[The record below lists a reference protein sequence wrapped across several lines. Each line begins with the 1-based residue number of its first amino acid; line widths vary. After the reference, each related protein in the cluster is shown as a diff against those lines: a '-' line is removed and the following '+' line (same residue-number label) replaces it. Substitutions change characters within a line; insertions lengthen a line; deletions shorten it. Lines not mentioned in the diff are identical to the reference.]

1 MPVPTPDV
9 APAPL
14 TSATLEQPAAPAF
27 LAPATAA
34 MLPAM
39 TKPLAPPMGLIAELT
54 HRCPLQ
60 CPYCSNPLELEAAA
74 TELDTAGWKR
84 VMDQAAALGVLQMH
98 FTGGEPMARRDHVE
112 LVRHAVSLG
121 MYTNLIT
128 SGVTL
133 DDRAMAALMDAGID
147 HIQLSFQDIDPAQND
162 LTGNHRGAF
171 AKKAAAARRIRE
183 AGLPLT
189 LNFVLHRGNVA
200 RAGEMIA
207 FAEAQQ
213 AARLEMAH
221 VQYYGWGLRNRA
233 ALLPTRAQLDAVTEQ
248 VEAARVR
255 LRGRMVIDYVVPDYH
270 ASRPKACMGGWAQ
283 RIINISP
290 SGRAMPCHAA
300 ETLPG
305 FTFPRVAEHD
315 LAWIWAQSD
324 AFTRFRGTGWMPE
337 PCRSCDRR
345 EIDWGGC
352 RCQAFALLGNA
363 ALTDPACEL
372 SPDHHVMAEAAEES
386 ARPAPSYVFRR
397 LRSPVVSEV

>member
-1 MPVPTPDV
+1 
-9 APAPL
+9 
-14 TSATLEQPAAPAF
+14 
-27 LAPATAA
+27 
-34 MLPAM
+34 
-39 TKPLAPPMGLIAELT
+39 MGLIAELT

-60 CPYCSNPLELEAAA
+60 CPYCSNPLALESAS
-74 TELDTAGWKR
+74 TELDTASWLR

-121 MYTNLIT
+121 LYTNLIT

-133 DDRAMAALMDAGID
+133 DERAMAALMGAGID
-147 HIQLSFQDIDPAQND
+147 HVQLSFQDIDPAQND
-162 LTGNHRGAF
+162 RTGNHRGAY
-171 AKKAAAARRIRE
+171 AKKTAAAARIRE

-189 LNFVLHRGNVA
+189 LNFVLHRGNAA
-200 RAGEMIA
+200 RAASMIA
-207 FAEAQQ
+207 FAEEQQ

-233 ALLPTRAQLDAVTEQ
+233 ALLPTRAQLDEVTGL
-248 VEAARVR
+248 VEAARTR

-270 ASRPKACMGGWAQ
+270 ASFPKACMGGWAQ

-305 FTFPRVAEHD
+305 FVFPSVREHD
-315 LAWIWAQSD
+315 LAWVSAQSD
-324 AFTRFRGTGWMPE
+324 AFTRFRGTAWMPE

-352 RCQAFALLGNA
+352 RCQAFALLGDA
-363 ALTDPACEL
+363 GLTDPACAL
-372 SPDHHVMAEAAEES
+372 SPDHHVMEEAVEES
-386 ARPAPSYVFRR
+386 ARPAPEFVFRR
-397 LRSPVVSEV
+397 LRAPAVTGTLG